1 MIKSL
6 LFIIPVLIF
15 LSGCTIQQGAMLDT
29 VEGRLIDF
37 NDRVAKK
44 AIKAP
49 CLMTVGAFLNSI
61 DEVKQYAVYIL
72 CKKDED
78 G

>member
-1 MIKSL
+1 MIKPL
-6 LFIIPVLIF
+6 LFVIPVIIF

-29 VEGRLIDF
+29 VEGKLIDF
-37 NDRVAKK
+37 NGRVAKK

-49 CLMTVGAFLNSI
+49 CLMTVGAFLNGI
-61 DEVKQYAVYIL
+61 DEAKQYAVYIL
-72 CKKDED
+72 CKKDKD